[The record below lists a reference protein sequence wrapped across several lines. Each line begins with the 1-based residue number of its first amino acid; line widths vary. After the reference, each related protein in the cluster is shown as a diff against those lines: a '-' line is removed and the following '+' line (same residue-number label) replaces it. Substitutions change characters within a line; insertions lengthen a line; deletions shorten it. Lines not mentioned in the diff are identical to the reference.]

1 MHRVISGT
9 SSGGK
14 NASYEA
20 GNMVYYDAS
29 FLSNLTTSVMPNVQL
44 NGT

>member
-1 MHRVISGT
+1 MHRVIFGT
-9 SSGGK
+9 SSGEK

-29 FLSNLTTSVMPNVQL
+29 FLSNLTPSVIPKVQL